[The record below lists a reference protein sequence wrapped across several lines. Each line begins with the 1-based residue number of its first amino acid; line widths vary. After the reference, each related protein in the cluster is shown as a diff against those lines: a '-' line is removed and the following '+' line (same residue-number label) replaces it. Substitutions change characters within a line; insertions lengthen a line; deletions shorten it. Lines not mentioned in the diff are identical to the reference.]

1 MIPIRRC
8 HDRLATEVSWNVSLP
23 CLHFSPFRENV
34 EAFSIAHSSSITF
47 IWLKQTGPARLPW
60 RLNSVEGKFCAVRR
74 SGDLREANGPIEP
87 CKALVH
93 LQRIMAS
100 PARHACFGL
109 PPLTAILSL
118 HILFLASTG

>member
-47 IWLKQTGPARLPW
+47 IRLKQTGPARLPW
-60 RLNSVEGKFCAVRR
+60 RLSSVEGEFCAVRR

-87 CKALVH
+87 RKVAVH

-100 PARHACFGL
+100 PDAARLLRL
-109 PPLTAILSL
+109 PPFTAILSL
-118 HILFLASTG
+118 HILSLASTG